1 MTQGRT
7 TLEEQ
12 QLWLVTNTAKRPRSA
27 RLAALRLGP
36 IPGRLVSV
44 GAAALVFAG
53 FFLPWMAGAGPFET
67 RAFSGFD
74 FARLVRNF
82 EIIADSLSSTAPIR
96 GTAIAIYLMP
106 ALAING
112 AILHIFAA
120 FAKLPR
126 RLVGWALVLGG
137 AYSLT
142 MLAILLFF
150 SLAPFTPFEATVGLP
165 RWGFVSSLSGGLLLA
180 WLGQQELRTPE

>member
-1 MTQGRT
+1 MTQGRA

-12 QLWLVTNTAKRPRSA
+12 SWLVTKTPKRPRWA
-27 RLAALRLGP
+27 RLAALRLPP
-36 IPGRLVSV
+36 IPGRLVSA
-44 GAAALVFAG
+44 GAAALVFGG

-82 EIIADSLSSTAPIR
+82 EIIAGSLSSTAPIR
-96 GTAIAIYLMP
+96 GTAIAIYLIP
-106 ALAING
+106 ALAMNG
-112 AILHIFAA
+112 AILHLLDA

-142 MLAILLFF
+142 MLAFLLFL
-150 SLAPFTPFEATVGLP
+150 SLAPLTPFEATVGLP
-165 RWGFVSSLSGGLLLA
+165 RSGFVLSLGGGLLLA
-180 WLGQQELRTPE
+180 WLGQRELRAPK